1 MEVTTTNEA
10 ATQLITSPL
19 LFPSLK
25 KVDSVWY
32 GISTSLPLII
42 STITGIAYETFK
54 KIVQDAEYALNA
66 TLGPIYNNPKRT
78 LKTKQSPIVRT
89 GTSSFGEIREKKRRK
104 MIPSSR
110 AMAYV
115 SRLAL
120 VIQPNVPLMKH
131 TASISVRIVAAARL
145 PVAWRM
151 SSEIGMFVGVVRI
164 VSGSTMQNRI
174 TIRKIVPL
182 WFDID
187 QLRFKSMSLRERR
200 G

>member
-1 MEVTTTNEA
+1 MIN
-10 ATQLITSPL
+10 
-19 LFPSLK
+19 
-25 KVDSVWY
+25 
-32 GISTSLPLII
+32 
-42 STITGIAYETFK
+42 TITGIAYETFK
-54 KIVQDAEYALNA
+54 KIVQDAEFALKA
-66 TLGPIYNNPKRT
+66 TLGPIYNNPNKT
-78 LKTKQSPIVRT
+78 LKTKQNPIVRT
-89 GTSSFGEIREKKRRK
+89 GTSSFGEIREKKRGK

-120 VIQPNVPLMKH
+120 VIQPKVPLMKH

-164 VSGSTMQNRI
+164 VSRSTMQNRI

-182 WFDID
+182 WVDID
-187 QLRFKSMSLRERR
+187 ELRFKFMSLCERR
-200 G
+200 K